1 MQQDYNWKKGVFS
14 ECYKIFNNEAQVGN
28 LSNKSFS
35 QTAHGELNEEKYT
48 FKTCGFWKQQTQ
60 IIDNNE
66 NKIVGE
72 ITYNN
77 WMNKASININGQ
89 KFDLKYDNIWNT
101 KWSISSLNETQIRYN
116 SSTTTGQIESKT
128 DNQLLILSG
137 LYVDN
142 YYLQMNLAVL
152 LIVFIPILIRH

>member
-1 MQQDYNWKKGVFS
+1 
-14 ECYKIFNNEAQVGN
+14 
-28 LSNKSFS
+28 
-35 QTAHGELNEEKYT
+35 
-48 FKTCGFWKQQTQ
+48 
-60 IIDNNE
+60 
-66 NKIVGE
+66 
-72 ITYNN
+72 
-77 WMNKASININGQ
+77 MNKASININGQ

-137 LYVDN
+137 LYVAN
-142 YYLQMNLAVL
+142 YYLQMTLAVL